1 MTAPTSGPVAAFD
14 GFGAGAVAWFEG
26 LERDNSREYFK
37 ATRRTFDAEVR
48 GPFELLLADLS
59 HEFGGEVHVFR
70 QHRDVRFSPDK
81 SPYKTRTYG
90 LLHTR
95 GEGKALYAEI
105 SARGVYA
112 AAGYWRMASDQLER
126 YRAAVLADDAGA
138 ALGEA
143 THAVQDAGLELA
155 PPALKTAPRGMP
167 RDHPRVALLRYKD
180 LIAGRRLAPGPGLAT
195 RDAFAH
201 VAATWRSAR
210 PLTAWLDEHVGASA
224 HSQRS

>member
-1 MTAPTSGPVAAFD
+1 
-14 GFGAGAVAWFEG
+14 
-26 LERDNSREYFK
+26 
-37 ATRRTFDAEVR
+37 
-48 GPFELLLADLS
+48 
-59 HEFGGEVHVFR
+59 VHVFR
-70 QHRDVRFSPDK
+70 QHRDVRFSADK

-90 LLHTR
+90 LVHAA
-95 GEGKALYAEI
+95 GEANALYAEI

-126 YRAAVLADDAGA
+126 YRTAVLADDGGA
-138 ALGEA
+138 ALA
-143 THAVQDAGLELA
+143 AAVSAVEDAGLELA

-180 LIAGRRLAPGPGLAT
+180 LIAGCRMAPGPALAT
-195 RDAFAH
+195 REALDH
-201 VAATWRSAR
+201 VAVTWRAAH